1 MDSPR
6 RARPARRSRHRLG
19 RPSVKPLPAAS
30 LCRLRLADCSGWGEV
45 LVLNIGHQNWQ
56 LTIRGHVRMHAVGL
70 LGVLVLFWSTADT
83 RTARMVLG
91 GYSGTRPG
99 FLSIPSSITAS
110 GCGERWI
117 TARGRKGAPPGTQGG
132 DPGIAIRGP
141 VFATWESAN
150 PADSLHGRAVR
161 STRRIGGR
169 TGCGLVC
176 GGRTICAGVRRGRI
190 EHKAGRSRVDNARSC
205 DRPGRSSA

>member
-1 MDSPR
+1 MHSPR
-6 RARPARRSRHRLG
+6 RARPARRSRHRL
-19 RPSVKPLPAAS
+19 RYPSVHAVQPKQTTITS
-30 LCRLRLADCSGWGEV
+30 SFGSRGCRGVMWWRRRDQLDCCGC
-45 LVLNIGHQNWQ
+45 
-56 LTIRGHVRMHAVGL
+56 VRMHAVGAL
-70 LGVLVLFWSTADT
+70 ASLGVLVLFWSTADT

-91 GYSGTRPG
+91 GYPGTRPG

-110 GCGERWI
+110 CCGERWI
-117 TARGRKGAPPGTQGG
+117 AARGRKGAPLGTQGG

-141 VFATWESAN
+141 VYATWESAN

-176 GGRTICAGVRRGRI
+176 GGRTICAGFRR
-190 EHKAGRSRVDNARSC
+190 
-205 DRPGRSSA
+205 